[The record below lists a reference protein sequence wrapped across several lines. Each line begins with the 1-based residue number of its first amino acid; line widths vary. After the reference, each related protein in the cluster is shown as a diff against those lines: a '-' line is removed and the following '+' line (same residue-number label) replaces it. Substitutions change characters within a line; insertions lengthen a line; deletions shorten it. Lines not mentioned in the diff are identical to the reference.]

1 MMGERRIMK
10 LKEDLAKLRER
21 RMELEKKLVDLCS
34 NGSNT
39 TSISSVN
46 AKIGAR
52 DENQAQK
59 CKSSQSK
66 KATSSK
72 FQPRM
77 TTKTALKE

>member
-1 MMGERRIMK
+1 MAERRIMK

-39 TSISSVN
+39 TFTSSVN

-52 DENQAQK
+52 DENQAQE
-59 CKSSQSK
+59 CKSSQASN
-66 KATSSK
+66 SE
-72 FQPRM
+72 QQGNQ
-77 TTKTALKE
+77 L